1 MVFYS
6 SLKEVY
12 GDDFVKKYEE
22 RNVKQ
27 EDLTKVAFDK
37 DPTPLYLR
45 NKGYNQEQNQS
56 IPDFLG
62 RSKNG
67 DSQCYSVKSY
77 NSGVPNIEY
86 NNNYKTEE
94 KYQKLREKS
103 ENERN
108 EVIQN
113 MNVIERQM
121 SNEELLKKYN
131 QNDLTKRSI
140 LMERLNLL
148 QQEMNKKNNQNSDFT
163 KSNYNLINSNYMNN
177 NLNNQKQN
185 NQNMVESFQ
194 NFSYLNQNQNQNILN
209 NQQNINQEFLDLFFL
224 IIMGL
229 ILLYVFEYIFKMG
242 KLIGARGK

>member
-12 GDDFVKKYEE
+12 GDDFTKKYEE
-22 RNVKQ
+22 RNIKH

-45 NKGYNQEQNQS
+45 NKGYNQEQNRTL
-56 IPDFLG
+56 PDFLS
-62 RSKNG
+62 RSQNG
-67 DSQCYSVKSY
+67 NLQCYNVKSY
-77 NSGVPNIEY
+77 NSGSPNVEY
-86 NNNYKTEE
+86 NMNYKNEE

-103 ENERN
+103 ENDRMDQ
-108 EVIQN
+108 IQN
-113 MNVIERQM
+113 MNLIERPL
-121 SNEELLKKYN
+121 SKEELIQKYN
-131 QNDLTKRSI
+131 HNDLTKRSI

-148 QQEMNKKNNQNSDFT
+148 KNEMDKQQNNNIDFT
-163 KSNYNLINSNYMNN
+163 KANYNLTNSNY
-177 NLNNQKQN
+177 LNNQK
-185 NQNMVESFQ
+185 NQN
-194 NFSYLNQNQNQNILN
+194 LLKNQNIQENFQNSLNTTNFLAVNQN

-242 KLIGARGK
+242 KIIGARGK